1 MFQKYLQLPQSQ
13 TATSALN
20 LSPGLGPFP
29 ARNPF
34 PPLNILIFLHHSPS
48 MSRSPALGRSP
59 ALNRSPDKERSSAMN
74 RSAMEETVFQNKLQS
89 NKKSQTKAEVGKC
102 GRMWDSWF

>member
-1 MFQKYLQLPQSQ
+1 
-13 TATSALN
+13 
-20 LSPGLGPFP
+20 
-29 ARNPF
+29 
-34 PPLNILIFLHHSPS
+34 

-89 NKKSQTKAEVGKC
+89 NKKSQKKSRSREMWENMGFLVLKYFTRENPYSSKQRFSSLNRSSGLFCVTNETGKELLE
-102 GRMWDSWF
+102 